1 MIDFSCCEVEK
12 ALKELFRENVVQSIT
27 PVIKS
32 YNQTFPNDGKT
43 VYYGKFNNPN
53 EAMNLSF
60 RDMAVVNSGTDILFD
75 YVDGFLY
82 DSFTGYEVRL
92 KNQLGTLDN
101 RVVTIYLADTNLN
114 GWPVDVTASNG
125 QVLQVG
131 ANVFPYTDVAN
142 GLDVTSNVEEVRLS
156 LDMAGTDPSHTKSL
170 NEANIQLNGG
180 TGEYYVELFM
190 HGFM

>member
-53 EAMNLSF
+53 EAMNLTF
-60 RDMAVVNSGTDILFD
+60 RDMAVSNSGTDILFD

-82 DSFTGYEVRL
+82 DSFSGYEVRL

-101 RVVTIYLADTNLN
+101 RVVSIFLIDDNLN

-131 ANVFPYTDVAN
+131 ENFFPYPDVVK

-156 LDMAGTDPSHTKSL
+156 LDMEGTELSYIKQL
-170 NEANIQLNGG
+170 NEADIKTSQATGKHYIQ
-180 TGEYYVELFM
+180 LFM